1 MRPRILFACLCS
13 AVVAACFAVPSDGQ
27 SINEIEG
34 KIDATR
40 GKIGRKKGTE
50 HVLAGDIA
58 AWTRRINGLQVRIS
72 SLSRR
77 EVTLQADLDR
87 KRAELAVVQERL
99 RAERARLT
107 RLRARLIVGGR
118 ALARRLRELY
128 TADQPDIV
136 TVVLNSNGFADL
148 LERSEFLKRISDNDR
163 QIVTIVRHAKR
174 DAAASAARL
183 DTLQKRKQAV
193 AAVILARTEEVR
205 QVRVSLVGT
214 RSGYQ
219 RTRAGKQRALSSVRE

>member
-99 RAERARLT
+99 RAERARLA
-107 RLRARLIVGGR
+107 RLRARLIVGRR
-118 ALARRLRELY
+118 ALARGRGGAF
-128 TADQPDIV
+128 T
-136 TVVLNSNGFADL
+136 
-148 LERSEFLKRISDNDR
+148 
-163 QIVTIVRHAKR
+163 
-174 DAAASAARL
+174 AAAAP
-183 DTLQKRKQAV
+183 TGPGGPKPH
-193 AAVILARTEEVR
+193 
-205 QVRVSLVGT
+205 
-214 RSGYQ
+214 
-219 RTRAGKQRALSSVRE
+219 